1 MLGNDRLPGRVE
13 ATVVDM
19 FTGLVQAVGSVI
31 SAQRASSGGMTLEIQ
46 SPAFT
51 SCPEPGD
58 SIAIDGC
65 CLTVVRSEEASGGRF
80 LMVFELVE
88 QTLAMTTLGHCSE
101 GDRVNL
107 ESAATPT
114 TLLGGHLVQ
123 GHVDGMGVVQKVL
136 TDAGDWRVSIQ
147 VNAELAEL
155 IVPQGSVTVSGVS
168 LTVADASAESFQ
180 VALIPATLEAT
191 NLGQLVEGDTVN
203 IETDILL
210 RSVRHMLT
218 SRGLL
223 GKLSNEG

>member
-1 MLGNDRLPGRVE
+1 
-13 ATVVDM
+13 
-19 FTGLVQAVGSVI
+19 
-31 SAQRASSGGMTLEIQ
+31 
-46 SPAFT
+46 
-51 SCPEPGD
+51 
-58 SIAIDGC
+58 
-65 CLTVVRSEEASGGRF
+65 
-80 LMVFELVE
+80 
-88 QTLAMTTLGHCSE
+88 
-101 GDRVNL
+101 VNL

-123 GHVDGMGVVQKVL
+123 GHVDGMGVVQEVL

-168 LTVADASAESFQ
+168 LTVAAASAECFQ

-210 RSVRHMLT
+210 RSVRHMLA